1 MSHSRWLTTAN
12 RILRLYV
19 ATVEPSQNLRTLA
32 TFIMNVYGPMWF
44 SIKKSSSCFDGPNH
58 VMDMTQR
65 SRYLDDSLKKIVD
78 PVIQRFAFYAHP
90 ENLLLSMLVDD
101 NKVQREIAYRIK
113 KNREAVNSSEST
125 EARKFT
131 VPQLNKTATTY
142 SSQIYWHEVEMT
154 EPPLTKD
161 ISDEELRN
169 VVENNN
175 IKNMVPE
182 LPCNTQCVERYIKLV
197 KNASSTVVGY
207 EARDGF
213 IRNQIG
219 SRRLMAAFE
228 TKSDFV

>member
-1 MSHSRWLTTAN
+1 
-12 RILRLYV
+12 
-19 ATVEPSQNLRTLA
+19 
-32 TFIMNVYGPMWF
+32 
-44 SIKKSSSCFDGPNH
+44 
-58 VMDMTQR
+58 MTQR

-101 NKVQREIAYRIK
+101 NKVQREIAYRKIK

-175 IKNMVPE
+175 IKNIVPE
-182 LPCNTQCVERYIKLV
+182 LPCHTQCGGKVHTTCNKCIIDSYI
-197 KNASSTVVGY
+197 GY

-213 IRNQIG
+213 IRNRIG
-219 SRRLMAAFE
+219 SRRLMPAFE
-228 TKSDFV
+228 TKNDFV